1 LERRT
6 IHRVVAASNNLHK
19 LSEFRAAVGPEFQI
33 LSLED
38 IGCRDELPETTD
50 TLEGNSR
57 QKAAFVFEKYGLP
70 CFSDDTGLEVYALGG
85 APGVYSARYA
95 GEQKNSDDNID
106 LLLKNLK
113 NIEDRRAQFRTVI
126 TLMGMGEPQMF
137 EGIVTG
143 VILHERRG
151 TGGFGYD
158 PIFLPDGYLK
168 SLAEM
173 TMDEKNAI
181 SHRGRAVKQL
191 VAYLNRGISAF

>member
-1 LERRT
+1 MERRT